1 MRFGKPDATADDLA
15 YALDVAQA
23 TDFVA
28 SKEKGLQEPVAEAGA
43 NFSGG
48 QKQRLAI
55 ARAVIRRPEI
65 YIFDDSFSALDYA
78 TDAKL
83 RARLKAETGDAT
95 VLIVAQ
101 RVSTIMEA
109 DRIVVLNEGEVVG
122 IGTHRELL
130 ANNQIYYDIASSQL
144 TEEELA

>member
-1 MRFGKPDATADDLA
+1 MIA
-15 YALDVAQA
+15 
-23 TDFVA
+23 
-28 SKEKGLQEPVAEAGA
+28 
-43 NFSGG
+43 FS
-48 QKQRLAI
+48 R
-55 ARAVIRRPEI
+55 
-65 YIFDDSFSALDYA
+65 LDYA